1 MSEADNN
8 QDQDEEALEEW
19 NNMLSS
25 DGSSENSE
33 GSGEE
38 SKRHADEINPEYKG
52 IKAVLD
58 QALQSYEKL
67 PMLEVVFERLVRLLT
82 TSLRNLTSENVDLE
96 IASFNSMRYGDYIDK
111 LQQPSLIG
119 IFKAN
124 EWENYGITK
133 LNANLVFSLVDLLF
147 GGKKNTAD
155 QQRTESREY
164 TLIEQSLMRQFSEVV
179 LNELS
184 VAFDPITTA
193 SFSFERI
200 ETNPNFVSIS
210 RPGDAIILLTL
221 NVYMEERG
229 GTIDLILP
237 YNTLEPV
244 KDKLTQMFMGEK
256 FGADAEW
263 KDNLTTRLHDLDF
276 EISAVIEGESIKMS
290 ELSKLKVGNTI
301 ILTPETEENV
311 IMRCGGVDIMQ
322 GNVGKI
328 NDKLAFEN
336 KRVLIDDST
345 DS

>member
-1 MSEADNN
+1 MSDAENN
-8 QDQDEEALEEW
+8 QDQDEEALQEW
-19 NNMLSS
+19 TNMLSS
-25 DGSSENSE
+25 NSSEE
-33 GSGEE
+33 ASGENKND
-38 SKRHADEINPEYKG
+38 SDINAENIKPEHKG

-96 IASFNSMRYGDYIDK
+96 IASFNSMRYGDYIEK

-124 EWENYGITK
+124 EWENYGITT

-147 GGKKNTAD
+147 GGKKNSVE
-155 QQRTESREY
+155 QKNENREY

-184 VAFDPITTA
+184 IAFDPITIAT
-193 SFSFERI
+193 FSFERI

-210 RPGDAIILLTL
+210 RPGDAIIHLTL

-229 GTIDLILP
+229 GQIDLILP

-244 KDKLTQMFMGEK
+244 KDKLTQVFMGEK

-263 KDNLTTRLHDLDF
+263 KDNLTNRLHDLEFD
-276 EISAVIEGESIKMS
+276 ISAVIEGESVKMS
-290 ELSKLKVGNTI
+290 ELSKLRVGNTI
-301 ILTPETEENV
+301 ILTPNTEENV
-311 IMRCGGVDIMQ
+311 IMKCDGVDIMR
-322 GNVGKI
+322 GNIGKI
-328 NDKLAFEN
+328 EDKLAFEN
-336 KRVLIDDST
+336 KKVLIDDS
-345 DS
+345 SES